1 MSKRHRPAI
10 WLVSAAALALLSG
23 SAAQAGGFSIR
34 EQSAYG
40 QGSSFAGIAAGGS
53 LSSMYWNPATL
64 GGVSVFELEAVAT
77 GVFIN
82 TEVDV
87 LGPETLP
94 SPPFPPLIPTGAPHD
109 EGDIGQDALVPAAYA
124 GYRLTDRVVLG
135 IGINSP
141 FGLVTNYTDD
151 SPLRDFGIS
160 GTSDIFSLNV
170 NPALSVEV
178 TDWLTLGLGAQIQF
192 IDVRLTNQSIPST
205 GAIAQIEGDD
215 FGYGL
220 TAGVLIT
227 PMPGTE
233 IGLGYRSFINHD
245 LDGEVTIAG
254 VSEDSSLDDFDLPDI
269 VTLGIRQRIT
279 DRFRIMAGVE
289 WSNWSRFE
297 EATLTFDGVEDPL
310 PFEWNDGWFFS
321 LGGEFD
327 VTERLAL
334 RAGIGYELSPIDDEN
349 RSYRLPD
356 SDRLWLSA
364 GGTFKASER
373 FSFDLA
379 YTFIKAKEADL
390 LASEDFGDD
399 GPDANGFFFGEANSH
414 VHIVAAS
421 VKVKLGAMP
430 PPSPPDQPMV
440 VKY

>member
-1 MSKRHRPAI
+1 MSKTHRPAI
-10 WLVSAAALALLSG
+10 WLVSAAAMALLSG

-64 GGVSVFELEAVAT
+64 GGVSVFEFEAVAT

-82 TEVDV
+82 TDVDV
-87 LGPETLP
+87 LGPETVQLP
-94 SPPFPPLIPTGAPHD
+94 FPPFPIPTGAPHD
-109 EGDIGQDALVPAAYA
+109 EGDIAQDALVPAAYA
-124 GYRLTDRVVLG
+124 GYRLTERVVLG

-151 SPLRDFGIS
+151 SPLRTFGVS

-192 IDVRLTNQSIPST
+192 IDLRLTDQSTPST
-205 GAIAQIEGDD
+205 PVIDQIDGDD
-215 FGYGL
+215 FGFGL

-245 LDGEVTIAG
+245 LDGEVTIDG
-254 VSEDSSLDDFDLPDI
+254 VSADSSLDDFDLPDI
-269 VTLGIRQRIT
+269 VTFGIRQRIT
-279 DRFRIMAGVE
+279 DRFRIMAGAE

-297 EATLTFDGVEDPL
+297 EATLTFDDVEEPL

-334 RAGIGYELSPIDDEN
+334 RAGIGYELSPIDEET
-349 RSYRLPD
+349 RPYRLPD

-373 FSFDLA
+373 FSFDVG
-379 YTFIKAKEADL
+379 YTFIKTEEADL
-390 LASEDFGDD
+390 LASADFGDD
-399 GPDANGFFFGEANSH
+399 GPDANGFFFGEADSH
-414 VHIVAAS
+414 VHIIAAS
-421 VKVKLGAMP
+421 VKVRLGAMP
-430 PPSPPDQPMV
+430 PPTPEQPMV

>member
-1 MSKRHRPAI
+1 
-10 WLVSAAALALLSG
+10 
-23 SAAQAGGFSIR
+23 
-34 EQSAYG
+34 
-40 QGSSFAGIAAGGS
+40 
-53 LSSMYWNPATL
+53 
-64 GGVSVFELEAVAT
+64 
-77 GVFIN
+77 
-82 TEVDV
+82 
-87 LGPETLP
+87 
-94 SPPFPPLIPTGAPHD
+94 
-109 EGDIGQDALVPAAYA
+109 
-124 GYRLTDRVVLG
+124 
-135 IGINSP
+135 
-141 FGLVTNYTDD
+141 
-151 SPLRDFGIS
+151 
-160 GTSDIFSLNV
+160 
-170 NPALSVEV
+170 V

-269 VTLGIRQRIT
+269 VTLGMRQRIT

-390 LASEDFGDD
+390 LASEAFGDD
-399 GPDANGFFFGEANSH
+399 GPDANGFFFGEADSH